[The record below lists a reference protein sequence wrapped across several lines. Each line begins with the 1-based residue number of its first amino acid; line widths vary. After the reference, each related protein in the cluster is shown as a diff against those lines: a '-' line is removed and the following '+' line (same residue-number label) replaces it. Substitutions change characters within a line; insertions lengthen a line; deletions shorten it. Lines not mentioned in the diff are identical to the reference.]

1 MANEVK
7 STKSDASVKAVPGSS
22 NFSFSNTENSM
33 LTIRPTVIKPM
44 TEYAKVKS
52 DAELAV
58 YSNLTCDLDRPELIS
73 YNCSKL
79 DKVTT
84 QIPLAFPMPNRS
96 GVTYGVKVE
105 DILRTITPQGDVV
118 GDEPIVM
125 YLTIRHQTT
134 GNMTADRVEQ
144 IFKRLIGALYKGNQ
158 DDGYTS
164 RFADLMRSAL
174 EATKDLEE

>member
-1 MANEVK
+1 MSNDVK
-7 STKSDASVKAVPGSS
+7 STKSAVDVKSVPGSS
-22 NFSFSNTENSM
+22 NFSYSNNDNSM
-33 LTIRPTVIKPM
+33 LTVRPTVIKPM
-44 TEYAKVKS
+44 TDYAKVKN

-105 DILRTITPQGDVV
+105 DILRTITPQGEVV

-134 GNMTADRVEQ
+134 GNMTPQKVEA
-144 IFKRLIGALYKGNQ
+144 IFLRLIGALYKGNQ
-158 DDGYTS
+158 DDGYTT